1 MRNAE
6 FGQLGTNM
14 KNSHFEKEKFN
25 FPKDEF
31 NFWQCSSLLP
41 MNPLPFIYFHNKKI
55 LFSRVSTV
63 TLSRLIGYSLSF
75 DCIFE
80 QLRLFLHFS
89 SINQWT
95 GCFNNSIFSSPLKSC
110 CCLKFRKV
118 RPRPAARQV
127 KILDKYQTST
137 RPVHYLI
144 SPKLIKKHFFFS
156 LPCADFILFGSF

>member
-1 MRNAE
+1 MP
-6 FGQLGTNM
+6 F
-14 KNSHFEKEKFN
+14 SHFEKEKFN

-41 MNPLPFIYFHNKKI
+41 MNPLPFIYFHNKKT
-55 LFSRVSTV
+55 FFARVSTV
-63 TLSRLIGYSLSF
+63 ILRRLIEYSLSF

-80 QLRLFLHFS
+80 QLRLFLHFP

-95 GCFNNSIFSSPLKSC
+95 GCFDNSIFGSPLKSC
-110 CCLKFRKV
+110 RCLKSSNV

-127 KILDKYQTST
+127 QIRYPRYQTST

-156 LPCADFILFGSF
+156 LSCADFILFGSF